1 MKLNYRRV
9 RIIGRCV
16 LGLFF
21 AGVITFAIYKIGH
34 SKTEVIIVFLPTLF
48 CCSGRLAGRG
58 RGGVSA
64 TKRSIAVGMK
74 RLPAGIE
81 HVQ

>member
-34 SKTEVIIVFLPTLF
+34 SKTELIIVFLPIFVLLF
-48 CCSGRLAGRG
+48 RAIDWTWSRGRKHDQEIHRSWYEATSGRF
-58 RGGVSA
+58 
-64 TKRSIAVGMK
+64 
-74 RLPAGIE
+74 
-81 HVQ
+81 